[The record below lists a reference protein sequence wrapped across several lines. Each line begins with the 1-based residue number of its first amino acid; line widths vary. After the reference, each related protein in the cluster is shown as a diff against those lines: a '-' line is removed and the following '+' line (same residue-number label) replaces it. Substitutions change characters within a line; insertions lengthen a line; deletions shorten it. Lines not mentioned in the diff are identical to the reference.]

1 MIFISK
7 EKKIKRRLFL
17 MDMLREYFISIFI
30 VKNIMLFGL
39 VVMTD
44 KMFLK
49 EVLKMH
55 FVKY

>member
-17 MDMLREYFISIFI
+17 MDMLREYFISIL
-30 VKNIMLFGL
+30 KNIMLFGL